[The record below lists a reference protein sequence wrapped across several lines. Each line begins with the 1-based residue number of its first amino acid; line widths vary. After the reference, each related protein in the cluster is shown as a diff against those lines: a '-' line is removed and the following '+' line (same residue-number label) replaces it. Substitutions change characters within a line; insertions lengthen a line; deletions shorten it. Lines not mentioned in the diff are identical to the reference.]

1 MEFQKTTLRHDD
13 LFPTPQMNIK
23 SYGEEML
30 TWAPEGAI
38 IGAIL
43 GFTLGASLYPI
54 LNYMDLEELRV
65 LQRQSP
71 TTFFIALAGLSAIF
85 GASAGA
91 LVGIGTPKFNAHAQ
105 QGGLGF
111 RQNIVGYLKN
121 KPLTTKENKMAT
133 MANETLTKAKG
144 VAQDFKNG
152 LDDTGNKLEKFSR
165 GTGERIGEMASEL
178 ADATRNYAETGR
190 EYVKEHPV
198 TGVAIAAATGFVV
211 GSILT
216 KVMQPS
222 KH

>member
-13 LFPTPQMNIK
+13 LFPSPQMNIK

-43 GFTLGASLYPI
+43 GFTLGSSLYPI
-54 LNYMDLEELRV
+54 LNYMNLEALSV
-65 LQRQSP
+65 IQRQSP
-71 TTFFIALAGLSAIF
+71 TTFFVALAGLSSIF

-111 RQNIVGYLKN
+111 RQNIVSYIKN
-121 KPLTTKENKMAT
+121 KPLTKENTMAT

-144 VAQDFKNG
+144 VTQDFRNG
-152 LDDTGNKLEKFSR
+152 LDEAGNKLEKMSR
-165 GTGERIGEMASEL
+165 GTGERFGEMASEF

-198 TGVAIAAATGFVV
+198 TGVAIAAATGFVL
-211 GSILT
+211 GSILM
-216 KVMQPS
+216 KVMQPR
-222 KH
+222 H